1 MSAAEAIG
9 PSPGRSAGAPGD
21 VGRER
26 RGASGGSA
34 GEPPRASHE
43 PGRASAGTTAGAS
56 GAGRDRGMT
65 GVAPGAAL
73 SPARPDRLV
82 LVVDDEPDL
91 LQIVCDRLESA
102 GYRVRTARDGLEA
115 LERIRE
121 DGPGCVILDL
131 KMPRLGGFDAL
142 PEIRRAAPAA
152 RVIVLTGSPN
162 RPLREAC
169 QARGA
174 DEFILKPFD
183 PGELLRLTAQA
194 FEPR

>member
-1 MSAAEAIG
+1 MSGERAALDRTLANARGAGVGAARLPPGGEASTDAG
-9 PSPGRSAGAPGD
+9 AGTFRGEDPERSAPGRW
-21 VGRER
+21 
-26 RGASGGSA
+26 
-34 GEPPRASHE
+34 
-43 PGRASAGTTAGAS
+43 TAGAR
-56 GAGRDRGMT
+56 A
-65 GVAPGAAL
+65 APETEPPG
-73 SPARPDRLV
+73 DRLV